1 MRAGAQ
7 VAQKADIGDYTYF
20 TSLTWITEWSQTFNS
35 DVREGKMTLT
45 DFMNAKK
52 AVADTALKGMNIRI
66 LGR

>member
-52 AVADTALKGMNIRI
+52 SVADTALKGMNIRI

>member
-1 MRAGAQ
+1 MWAGAY

-45 DFMNAKK
+45 EFMNSKK
-52 AVADTALKGMNIRI
+52 EVADTALKGMTIRI
-66 LGR
+66 NGR